1 MTTDNDSDQ
10 SIKQKTN
17 RHLSQ
22 EPVVLVKSTGTSLFQ
37 NELSMEIV
45 KLVHAHLQKAQIEGI
60 ISAETS
66 DRVLHSYITNLK
78 QLEHRNRQKQL
89 QERLQTLERMQEQIV
104 NAYHERLGQLTTEIQ
119 QFRSIT
125 TPNELAVHRNKIHIP
140 QTPRPVPETQPAWVQ
155 DTVTQQPKRNRHRNK
170 PRITF
175 SSFSKYTFPVVIISA
190 LTVIGIRFG
199 MTIFMAAGSLMIVG
213 ALFIRFIKK

>member
-1 MTTDNDSDQ
+1 MTTDNGPDQ
-10 SIKQKTN
+10 SINQKTN
-17 RHLSQ
+17 RHLLQ
-22 EPVVLVKSTGTSLFQ
+22 EPAALVQSEDTSLFQ

-45 KLVHAHLQKAQIEGI
+45 ELVHAHLQVAQIEGI

-66 DRVLHSYITNLK
+66 DRVLQSYITNLK
-78 QLEHRNRQKQL
+78 QLEHSNRQKQL
-89 QERLQTLERMQEQIV
+89 QERLQTLERMQEQLV
-104 NAYHERLGQLTTEIQ
+104 HAYHERLGQLKTEIQ

-125 TPNELAVHRNKIHIP
+125 TPNELAVHQNIIRIP
-140 QTPRPVPETQPAWVQ
+140 QTPRPVPETQPAWIQ
-155 DTVTQQPKRNRHRNK
+155 STVTQQPKRNQHRNK

-175 SSFSKYTFPVVIISA
+175 ASFSKYTFPVIIISA

-199 MTIFMAAGSLMIVG
+199 MTIFMAAGSLMIGG